1 MAIVLVIG
9 AGASRALV
17 HTPLGTNL
25 VWTYWQ
31 DSHPFADT
39 PRYSK
44 FLQLAEKLFPE
55 FRGEANKFLSMQKE
69 CMIYFAPEERL
80 RKCHYVDDMLR
91 SLKGNSEEEGEK
103 LLQQLILKHIV
114 SVSNEHHRGYDQFK
128 KHVLGMPNISVVALN
143 FDTYLNEGPPGPKL
157 DYRVHFDW
165 IDPNRCNYSSGKGI
179 PLLKLNG
186 SLDWAVCSQGHLTL
200 LNYSIT
206 ERTFPGGRCHV
217 QLCNN
222 TIAPLLVTPHLEHD
236 SVFAG
241 LWKEAEEVLAR
252 AEKVVI
258 IGYSFPHYD
267 TRVIELFQR
276 SLKGSIVVE
285 VIDMKMCDELEEDA
299 RCRIQAKYQ
308 GLFPNLSTN
317 QLTIHSEGLEK
328 YLQRVCP

>member
-17 HTPLGTNL
+17 RTPLGTDL
-25 VWTYWQ
+25 VWTYYQ
-31 DSHPFADT
+31 DYYPLADKS
-39 PRYSK
+39 RYSK

-55 FRGEANKFLSMQKE
+55 FLGETQKFFSMQE
-69 CMIYFAPEERL
+69 ESIMYFAPEERL

-91 SLKGNSEEEGEK
+91 RLQQEGEEEGER

-114 SVSNEHHRGYDQFK
+114 SVGNEHHRGYDQFK
-128 KHVLGMPNISVVALN
+128 KHFLGMRDISILSLN
-143 FDTYLNEGPPGPKL
+143 FDTYLNEAPPGPKL
-157 DYRVHFDW
+157 DYRVRFDW
-165 IDPNRCNYSSGKGI
+165 IDRNRSTYSSGEGI

-186 SLDWAVCSQGHLTL
+186 SLDWAECSGGHRGL

-206 ERTFPGGRCHV
+206 ESTFPGGRCRV
-217 QLCNN
+217 QLCNS
-222 TIAPLLVTPHLEHD
+222 TIASLLVTPHSEYD
-236 SVFAG
+236 SLFAC
-241 LWKEAEEVLAR
+241 LWKEAEEALAR
-252 AEKVVI
+252 ADKIVI

-267 TRVIELFQR
+267 KRVIELFQR
-276 SLKGSIVVE
+276 SLKVSMEIE
-285 VIDMKMCDELEEDA
+285 IIDMKMGNESEGEA
-299 RCRIQAKYQ
+299 RSRIQAKYQ